1 MRGEIEK
8 MKKIVERISANEVAR
23 EYAKKKLRKLG
34 IHQWDADYQSLF
46 VRFYRDG
53 RNQLATA
60 I

>member
-1 MRGEIEK
+1 

-23 EYAKKKLRKLG
+23 EYAKKMLRELG
-34 IHQWDADYQSLF
+34 IHQWDADYQSAF